1 MCKFSED
8 NKQKL
13 GNTIIYIAER
23 TPQLSKTKL
32 LKLLFLMEEYMV
44 KRYHV
49 PFLAL
54 PYEVWKAGPVAKD
67 IFIDLSDGVV
77 LMKDFVKAE
86 MKENGMYI
94 KAIKPFCDDEFSDCE
109 IEMMDEVIKKH
120 GHKTATQLV
129 NETHK
134 EGSLW
139 YEVAKENG
147 LLEDFAN
154 SISNNSSYLIDFTR
168 GLTECA
174 KEHYLESLAIHQT
187 ANILKAQ
194 AHV

>member
-8 NKQKL
+8 SKQKL
-13 GNTIIYIAER
+13 GNTFIYIAER

-54 PYEVWKAGPVAKD
+54 PYEVWQAGPVAKD
-67 IFIDLSDGVV
+67 VFIDLSDGGELLREFVRTEI
-77 LMKDFVKAE
+77 KDGGTYLKSL
-86 MKENGMYI
+86 
-94 KAIKPFCDDEFSDCE
+94 KPFCDDEFSECE
-109 IEMMDEVIKKH
+109 IEMMDEIIKKH

-129 NETHK
+129 NEVHK

-139 YEVAKENG
+139 YEVAREHH
-147 LLEDFAN
+147 LLDDFAN
-154 SISNNSSYLIDFTR
+154 GISNNSSYLIDFSKD
-168 GLTECA
+168 LPECA
-174 KEHYLESLAIHQT
+174 KEDYLESLAIRQT

>member
-1 MCKFSED
+1 MCRFSED
-8 NKQKL
+8 SKQKL
-13 GNTIIYIAER
+13 GNTLIYIAER

-54 PYEVWKAGPVAKD
+54 PYEVWQAGPVAKD
-67 IFIDLSDGVV
+67 IFIDLSEGAV
-77 LMKDFVKAE
+77 LLQDFVMVE
-86 MKENGMYI
+86 MKENAMYI
-94 KAIKPFCDDEFSDCE
+94 KAVQPFCNDEFSDCE
-109 IEMMDEVIKKH
+109 IAMMDEIIQKH
-120 GHKTATQLV
+120 GHKTAKQLV
-129 NETHK
+129 TETHQ

-139 YEVAKENG
+139 YDVAKENG
-147 LLEDFAN
+147 LLEDFA
-154 SISNNSSYLIDFTR
+154 SGISNNSSCLIDFSK
-168 GLTECA
+168 GLTACA